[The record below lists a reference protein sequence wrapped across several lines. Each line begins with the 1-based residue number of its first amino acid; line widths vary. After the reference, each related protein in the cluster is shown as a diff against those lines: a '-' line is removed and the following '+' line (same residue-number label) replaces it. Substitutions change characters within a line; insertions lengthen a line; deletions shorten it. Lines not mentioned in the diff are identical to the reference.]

1 MPERAKQ
8 IGLLQG
14 QGLLMEPD
22 TSAAVE
28 LADFITGAPSP
39 FHVTAEVARRL
50 AAAGF
55 SPAPGSA
62 TAEGQDAREYIVRDG
77 TVIAWYAP
85 PAVTAATPVRIV
97 AAHTDSPALKLKPR
111 PDAGAAGWLQAGVEV
126 YGSPLWN
133 SWLDRDLGV
142 AGRLILLDG
151 SAVLVNVGRPL
162 LRVPQLAPHLDR
174 GVNDRGIKLDPQQH
188 LTPVWGIGDVRDG
201 ELIEFLAAEA
211 GITARDVVAHDL
223 VLHDVTPPALSGRS
237 GELMAAP
244 RLDNLSSAYCGLAG
258 FLAASATGAADA
270 DGAVLVYAAFDHE
283 EVGSTSATGAAGPL
297 LETVLRHIWPAGRL
311 AQFPDSPAV
320 TGSFCLSAD
329 AMNAVHP
336 NYLDFYDLQ
345 HRAIPGGGPA
355 LKINA
360 SQHYASDAIGAAA
373 WTRACRQA
381 DIPSQVFVSRNNIQC
396 GSTVGPVVAA
406 RTGIRTVDVGLPVLS
421 MHSARELCGTADPGY
436 FAAACAAFL
445 RPAA

>member
-1 MPERAKQ
+1 MQ
-8 IGLLQG
+8 
-14 QGLLMEPD
+14 PD
-22 TSAAVE
+22 TSAAVD
-28 LADFITGAPSP
+28 LGNFIAGVPSP

-62 TAEGQDAREYIVRDG
+62 PGQCQGAREYIVRDG
-77 TVIAWYAP
+77 TVIAWCVP
-85 PAVTAATPVRIV
+85 GTVTDATPVRIV

-111 PDAGAAGWLQAGVEV
+111 PDAGAAGWLQASVEV

-142 AGRLILLDG
+142 AGRLVLLDG

-174 GVNDRGIKLDPQQH
+174 GVNDRGVKLDPQQH
-188 LTPVWGIGDVRDG
+188 LTPVWGIGEARDG

-211 GITARDVVAHDL
+211 GISARDVAAHDL
-223 VLHDVTPPALSGRS
+223 MLHDVTPPALTGRT

-244 RLDNLSSAYCGLAG
+244 RLDNLSSTYCGLAG
-258 FLAASATGAADA
+258 FLAASRTDAA
-270 DGAVLVYAAFDHE
+270 DGAILVYAAFDHE

-297 LETVLRHIWPAGRL
+297 LETVLRRIWPAWRSG
-311 AQFPDSPAV
+311 QFPDSPAV
-320 TGSFCLSAD
+320 TGSICLSAD

-336 NYLDFYDLQ
+336 NYLDLYDPR
-345 HRAIPGGGPA
+345 HRATPGGGPA

-360 SQHYASDAIGAAA
+360 SQHFASDAIGAAA
-373 WTRACRQA
+373 WARACRQA
-381 DIPSQVFVSRNNIQC
+381 DIPSQVFVSRNNVQC
-396 GSTVGPVVAA
+396 GSTIGPIVAS
-406 RTGIRTVDVGLPVLS
+406 RTGIRTVDAGIPVLS

-436 FAAACAAFL
+436 FIAACAAFL
-445 RPAA
+445 GPAA